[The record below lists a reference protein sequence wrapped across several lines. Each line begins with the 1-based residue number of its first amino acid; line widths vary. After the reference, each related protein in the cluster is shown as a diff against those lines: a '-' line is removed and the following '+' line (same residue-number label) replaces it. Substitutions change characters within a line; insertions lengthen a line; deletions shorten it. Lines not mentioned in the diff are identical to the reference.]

1 VSTASTPTDQPVAVV
16 AAPDAPDAPA
26 VPPTAAPTASIA
38 GVDVFTTPEGQ
49 EHARQ
54 QAEQMPVY
62 TPIGEGFLGVDPAQ
76 LVVNAIEPLVPALP
90 GANP

>member
-1 VSTASTPTDQPVAVV
+1 MVTRA
-16 AAPDAPDAPA
+16 APA
-26 VPPTAAPTASIA
+26 VDPAVAPTASVA

-49 EHARQ
+49 DQARQ

-76 LVVNAIEPLVPALP
+76 LVVNALEPVLSPDP
-90 GANP
+90 GENP